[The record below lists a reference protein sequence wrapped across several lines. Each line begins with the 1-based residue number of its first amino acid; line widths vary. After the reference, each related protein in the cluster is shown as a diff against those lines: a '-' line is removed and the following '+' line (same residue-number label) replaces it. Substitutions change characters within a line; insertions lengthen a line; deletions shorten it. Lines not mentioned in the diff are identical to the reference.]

1 AATSNSQEPG
11 RNTACSSVCS
21 GALVMQLQCPCCGEQ
36 FPVEAGFADTDGKR
50 LAALFAGLDP
60 KLGRAILNYLRL
72 FSPAKRGLRMTRAIK
87 LVEELL
93 NLVNTGT
100 VQKDARS
107 NDTKPAS
114 PRLWTTGIEQMITG
128 RERLQLP
135 LENHNYLRAV
145 VWGLASDP
153 AQALAASSKRPQAGG
168 PSTQQLL
175 QDQVG
180 RIQSDIVL
188 GLITKEDGERQI
200 AALKGGA

>member
-1 AATSNSQEPG
+1 
-11 RNTACSSVCS
+11 
-21 GALVMQLQCPCCGEQ
+21 MQLQCPCCGEQ

-135 LENHNYLRAV
+135 L
-145 VWGLASDP
+145 
-153 AQALAASSKRPQAGG
+153 
-168 PSTQQLL
+168 
-175 QDQVG
+175 
-180 RIQSDIVL
+180 
-188 GLITKEDGERQI
+188 
-200 AALKGGA
+200 